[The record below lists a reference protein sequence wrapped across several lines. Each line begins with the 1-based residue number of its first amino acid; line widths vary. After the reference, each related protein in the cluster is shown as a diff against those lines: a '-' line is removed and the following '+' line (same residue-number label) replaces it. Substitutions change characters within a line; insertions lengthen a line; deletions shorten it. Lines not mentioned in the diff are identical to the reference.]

1 MNRNFPSPPP
11 PQMRFSRSD
20 MGTYAPA
27 RLLMALIGQ
36 SEKRYMFHQE
46 ALMKLDAGLGD
57 LALAFEGQQLDPA
70 VGQHLGIL
78 FAKGE
83 AGKLRL
89 ENEMKGELDWQDE
102 LKRFLM
108 GRGPRTS
115 MRRPPQLTQGG
126 PPGYPQ
132 HPQQQYPVQQPGYP
146 QQAGYPQHPQQ
157 SSQSGGYPQ
166 QYAQPQQP
174 PREPVP
180 PEMMAAPQGPIDYRD
195 PKQAAAALL
204 RAQPMP
210 LGPMSSQ
217 PNQPQQGPG
226 YVPPGAYGVAPGQAA
241 YGIPPGQY
249 VPPPS
254 QVPVVQGLP
263 ETATLGHAVS
273 GPGPLEQSRQGQV
286 MQQTQSQQPTASV
299 IAAAQAQS
307 SNGAVKNA
315 SS

>member
-1 MNRNFPSPPP
+1 MNRNFPPPSPP
-11 PQMRFSRSD
+11 MRFPHQD
-20 MGTYAPA
+20 NMNAYAPA
-27 RLLMALIGQ
+27 RLVMALIGQ
-36 SEKRYMFHQE
+36 SERRYRFHQE
-46 ALMKLDAGLGD
+46 AVMKLDAGLGD

-70 VGQHLGIL
+70 IGQHLGIL

-115 MRRPPQLTQGG
+115 MRRPPQLTQGA
-126 PPGYPQ
+126 PPGYQP
-132 HPQQQYPVQQPGYP
+132 QYPAQQPGYP

-157 SSQSGGYPQ
+157 PPQSGGYPQ

-210 LGPMSSQ
+210 LGPMSNQ

-226 YVPPGAYGVAPGQAA
+226 YVPPGAYGMAPGQAA

-254 QVPVVQGLP
+254 QVPVVQGSP

-286 MQQTQSQQPTASV
+286 IQQTQSQQPTASV

-307 SNGAVKNA
+307 NGAAKNA
-315 SS
+315 AS